1 LKQDALLLIAGDIFF
16 ILWLLLEKVQI
27 TKKLIASILVA
38 MVWLAVMLE
47 LEHKNPFL
55 APLLLLKMMGEMGLA
70 LKSVLVRVMVT
81 LGTLYRDI

>member
-47 LEHKNPFL
+47 L
-55 APLLLLKMMGEMGLA
+55 
-70 LKSVLVRVMVT
+70 
-81 LGTLYRDI
+81 

>member
-1 LKQDALLLIAGDIFF
+1 MKQDALLLIAGDIFF

-47 LEHKNPFL
+47 LEHKNPFF